1 LSLFSQASPE
11 LSAVQV
17 ELDPASTEAEDTL
30 PVFLQRDQSFCGFVH
45 TMVTLIMS
53 EMLYFKKQ
61 PFAWSINLKPAFHS
75 TYGKKML

>member
-1 LSLFSQASPE
+1 
-11 LSAVQV
+11 
-17 ELDPASTEAEDTL
+17 
-30 PVFLQRDQSFCGFVH
+30 
-45 TMVTLIMS
+45 MVTLIMS